1 MKMKKTALTVML
13 IMAVLFI
20 IAGFAWAGFEGAS
33 NTGYGLDIGAA
44 DHGVDNSYFGHDA
57 GHQTTGNDNTFIGYG
72 TGVVNITGSQNTY
85 VGSTAG
91 GNASASDNTFIGY
104 AAGFQNTGS
113 ANTIVGSQSGY
124 VSSSSNYNTYIG
136 FQAGHYNDGSSN
148 VFIGNN
154 AGAGTTSYSTSNK
167 LYIANSN
174 TTTPLIYGEFN
185 TPLVKINGSLQVT
198 SGGITFPDGYTQ
210 TRALFGS
217 SFDHNTWL
225 GHDAG
230 ADLSVGG
237 AYNTF
242 MGEYSGT
249 HTNSGQYNAFF
260 GRSSGGNNTTGSNNT
275 SIGTESGFNNSG
287 SSNVFLGHQAGYSNY
302 GSNNVFIGKSAGQ
315 NIDGSNKLVIANSST
330 TTPLIWGDFS
340 TGVVKI
346 NGQFYIVSDERFK
359 KNIEPLHTSL
369 DKVMGLKG
377 VSYEWKEKNGFGR
390 GKDIGFIAQDVEKVI
405 PELVHTD
412 NKGYK
417 SIAYDKITPVLVE
430 AIKEQQKTIAE
441 KSKIID
447 EQQIALKE
455 LKGEMTKLVAE
466 VNKLKSKDMSA
477 QK

>member
-1 MKMKKTALTVML
+1 MMKKTALAVFG
-13 IMAVLFI
+13 IMAVLLMF
-20 IAGFAWAGFEGAS
+20 AGSAWAGFEGSS
-33 NTGYGLDIGAA
+33 NTGYGQDTGNNAG
-44 DHGVDNSYFGHDA
+44 GVANSYFGHYA
-57 GHQTTGNDNTFIGYG
+57 GYQTTGDHNTFIGSSAG
-72 TGVVNITGSQNTY
+72 NINTAGSQNTY
-85 VGSTAG
+85 VGASAG
-91 GNASASDNTFIGY
+91 ANASASDNTFIGY
-104 AAGFQNTGS
+104 EAGFQSTGL
-113 ANTIVGSQSGY
+113 ANTIVGSQAGY

-136 FQAGHYNDGSSN
+136 YQAGYYNDGGSN

-154 AGAGTTSYSTSNK
+154 AGKGSTSYSTSNK

-185 TPLVKINGSLQVT
+185 TPMVKINGSLQVT

-230 ADLSVGG
+230 ADLSIGG

-260 GRSSGGNNTTGSNNT
+260 GRSSGGNNTNGSNNT
-275 SIGTESGFNNSG
+275 SIGTEAGFNNSG
-287 SSNVFLGHQAGYSNY
+287 SSNVFLGHQAGYNNY

-315 NIDGSNKLVIANSST
+315 NTDGSNKLVIANSST

-359 KNIEPLHTSL
+359 KNIEPLQTAL
-369 DKVMGLKG
+369 DKVMNLKG
-377 VSYEWKEKNGFGR
+377 VSYEWKEKKGFGK
-390 GKDIGFIAQDVEKVI
+390 GKDIGFIAQDVESVI

-412 NKGYK
+412 DQGYK
-417 SIAYDKITPVLVE
+417 SVAYDKITPVLVE
-430 AIKEQQKTIAE
+430 AFKEQQKIVADQ
-441 KSKIID
+441 KNIILK
-447 EQQIALKE
+447 QNALISDLAGQLE
-455 LKGEMTKLVAE
+455 ILRAD
-466 VNKLKSKDMSA
+466 VNRLKSKDITA